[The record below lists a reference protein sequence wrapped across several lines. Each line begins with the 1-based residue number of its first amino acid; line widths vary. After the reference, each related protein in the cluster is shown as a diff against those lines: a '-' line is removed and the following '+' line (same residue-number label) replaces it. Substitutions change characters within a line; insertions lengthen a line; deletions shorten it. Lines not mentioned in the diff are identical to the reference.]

1 MHFNKINN
9 NNNNSKKSNNDSLT
23 SSSLSS
29 SSVVAAGD
37 DSVSPYF
44 TTITISS
51 SASWFHGMN
60 VNLCWL
66 FLLVLLFMAHQQ
78 PCECR
83 YLPTRSHADDLDK
96 LRELMLQIL
105 ESSNE
110 EVQRSPNDGNGNIMA
125 AQRANWLNSLGSQNN
140 MDANRKYNIPRGLYD
155 NGHYY

>member
-9 NNNNSKKSNNDSLT
+9 NSNKSNNDSLT

-29 SSVVAAGD
+29 SSVVAVGD

-44 TTITISS
+44 TAVTVSS

-60 VNLCWL
+60 ANLCWL
-66 FLLVLLFMAHQQ
+66 FLLALLFMAHQQ

-110 EVQRSPNDGNGNIMA
+110 DLQRPGNDGIGNVNSLS
-125 AQRANWLNSLGSQNN
+125 AQRANWLNSLGSLNN

>member
-9 NNNNSKKSNNDSLT
+9 NSNKSNNDSLT

-29 SSVVAAGD
+29 SSVVAVGD

-44 TTITISS
+44 TAATVSS

-60 VNLCWL
+60 ANLCWL
-66 FLLVLLFMAHQQ
+66 FLLALLFMAHQQ

-96 LRELMLQIL
+96 LRELMLQTKGSVDIKFDIL
-105 ESSNE
+105 RATNVLAKIVS
-110 EVQRSPNDGNGNIMA
+110 EVPDLR
-125 AQRANWLNSLGSQNN
+125 NSHHL
-140 MDANRKYNIPRGLYD
+140 P
-155 NGHYY
+155 